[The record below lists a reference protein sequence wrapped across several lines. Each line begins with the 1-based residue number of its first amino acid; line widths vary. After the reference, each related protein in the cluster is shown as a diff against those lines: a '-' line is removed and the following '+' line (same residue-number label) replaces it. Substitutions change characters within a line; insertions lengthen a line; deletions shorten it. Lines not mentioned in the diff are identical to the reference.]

1 MSKILLIS
9 VIALAIAGVMTG
21 VFEVKVNTE
30 KFSGVS
36 SSVQTFFS
44 DKDFVSNVQYY
55 AITWKRKAEL
65 AVAGDTDK
73 KFEVQ
78 MKHVEADTKALQ
90 AAIDASKSPAIVVLK
105 SRLLDES
112 LKNAKGAAEEISDDA
127 IARVRDAWLK
137 VLASANQQL
146 QRLAGVAGEY
156 EKYKQ
161 ELENLAPALQGE
173 ARPDGRP
180 SPSID
185 PTPSPTPVPLKF

>member
-9 VIALAIAGVMTG
+9 VIALAIAGVVTG

-36 SSVQTFFS
+36 SSVQQFFA
-44 DKDFVSNVQYY
+44 DKDFISNMQYY

-65 AVAGDTDK
+65 AVAGDNDK

-78 MKHVEADTKALQ
+78 MKHVEADVKALQ
-90 AAIDASKSPAIVVLK
+90 EAIDASKSPAIVVLK

-112 LKNAKGAAEEISDDA
+112 LKNAKEAVEKISDDA
-127 IARVRDAWLK
+127 IARVRDSWLK

-146 QRLAGVAGEY
+146 GRLAGVAEEY
-156 EKYKQ
+156 KAYQ
-161 ELENLAPALQGE
+161 EQLEGIAVS
-173 ARPDGRP
+173 P